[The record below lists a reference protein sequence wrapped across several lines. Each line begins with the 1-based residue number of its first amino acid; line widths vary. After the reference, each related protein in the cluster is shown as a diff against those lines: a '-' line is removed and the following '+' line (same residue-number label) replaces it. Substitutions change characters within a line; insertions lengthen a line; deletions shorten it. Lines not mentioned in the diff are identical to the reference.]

1 MLNCRDILCS
11 NQRRAIMS
19 KFIDIRQF
27 SEAISVEKDNGTKV
41 NYFLYPEFEIH
52 QNVLPANTCDDW
64 HKHQAI
70 EEIIVPIKGNV
81 TIQVL
86 EDNAI
91 KTYTANCGDVLRV
104 NDSIHRIIGDTKEEV
119 QFTVFLFFLS
129 GNNQSDTIN
138 NYKVDCEELVRKI
151 MGEK

>member
-1 MLNCRDILCS
+1 MVKS
-11 NQRRAIMS
+11 
-19 KFIDIRQF
+19 IDIRQL

-52 QNVLPANTCDDW
+52 QNVLPANTVQDW

-70 EEIIVPIKGNV
+70 EEIIVPTKGNV

-91 KTYTANCGDVLRV
+91 KTYTANCGEVLRV
-104 NDSIHRIIGDTKEEV
+104 KQSIHRIIGDDKEETEFIV
-119 QFTVFLFFLS
+119 FQFVPTGS
-129 GNNQSDTIN
+129 DQSDKIKHD
-138 NYKVDCEELVRKI
+138 KVDCEKLVAEILKRK
-151 MGEK
+151 

>member
-1 MLNCRDILCS
+1 
-11 NQRRAIMS
+11 MS

-52 QNVLPANTCDDW
+52 QNVLPANTIQDW

-70 EEIIVPIKGNV
+70 EEVIVPTKGNV

-119 QFTVFLFFLS
+119 QFTVFRFVPS
-129 GNNQSDTIN
+129 GNNQSDKIKN
-138 NYKVDCEELVRKI
+138 DKVDCEELVRKI
-151 MGEK
+151 LGEK

>member
-1 MLNCRDILCS
+1 MATS
-11 NQRRAIMS
+11 
-19 KFIDIRQF
+19 IDIRQL

-41 NYFLYPEFEIH
+41 SYFLYPEFEIH
-52 QNVLPANTCDDW
+52 QNILPANTVQDW

-70 EEIIVPIKGNV
+70 EEVIVPTKGNV

-91 KTYTANCGDVLRV
+91 KTYTVNCGDVLRV
-104 NDSIHRIIGDTKEEV
+104 KDSAHRIIGDTKEEV
-119 QFTVFLFFLS
+119 QFTVFRFVS
-129 GNNQSDTIN
+129 NGNDQSDKIKN
-138 NYKVDCEELVRKI
+138 DKVDCEELVRKM

>member
-1 MLNCRDILCS
+1 M
-11 NQRRAIMS
+11 A
-19 KFIDIRQF
+19 KFIDIRQL

-52 QNVLPANTCDDW
+52 QNVLPANTIQDW

-70 EEIIVPIKGNV
+70 EEIIIPTKGNV

-104 NDSIHRIIGDTKEEV
+104 KDSIHRIIGDTKEEV
-119 QFTVFLFFLS
+119 QFTVFRFVPS
-129 GNNQSDTIN
+129 GNDQSDKIKN
-138 NYKVDCEELVRKI
+138 DKVDCEELVRK
-151 MGEK
+151 MTGEK